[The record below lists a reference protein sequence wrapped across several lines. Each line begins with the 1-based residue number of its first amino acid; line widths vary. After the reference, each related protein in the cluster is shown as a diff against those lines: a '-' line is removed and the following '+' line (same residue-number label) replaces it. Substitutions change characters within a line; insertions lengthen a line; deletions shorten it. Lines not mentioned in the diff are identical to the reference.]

1 MALHNK
7 IHRITDTDEHARD
20 YLFQRGILKALLWAD
35 DSILPKGRTKSLI
48 IITIF
53 QLIGAS

>member
-1 MALHNK
+1 MALQHK

-35 DSILPKGRTKSLI
+35 DGILPKGRAKSLI
-48 IITIF
+48 VIT
-53 QLIGAS
+53 IGAS